1 MLLLGALWI
10 LVTALMARSDLMTAR
25 READQAKAA
34 LIHGDVAEA
43 RTLAAQLRKH
53 ADSAHAR
60 TTGPAWWVAS
70 SVPWA
75 GSPLASIRE
84 VADGV
89 DVLAQR
95 ALTPAMNAGVAL
107 DPDKVI
113 LGHGHLDLSRISNAA
128 GPLDQASQAVNAV
141 AHQMLTGHGN
151 TWLGAVDSNRA
162 TVVDSLTKLQDTLS
176 QGVRAAR
183 LLPPMLGAD
192 GPRQYF
198 VGFENT
204 AEARGLGGLPGSYG
218 ILTAD
223 HGRVHFT
230 RFGAD
235 TDLGGATADVPFGAA
250 WRGRYVGT
258 YQVDRQFVNTTAS
271 PHFPYVAQLWL
282 SWWEHKT
289 GEHLD
294 GALATDPT
302 ALGYLLGATGPVTL
316 SDGEQLNSDNAVQV
330 LENGVYAK
338 FPEITDQAIT
348 ARKNYLVG
356 AAKTIAGHVTDHAD
370 ANPTALLDALKQAVN
385 EHRLV
390 AFSDRTDEES
400 QLAATSFAGQL
411 SDTRQPFA
419 GLVINNSAGSKLDY
433 YLDRSIT
440 YARST
445 CDATT
450 ATVTVTL
457 TNTAPDHG
465 LPPYVST
472 TIGLGRRGPVGLNQ
486 DQVSL
491 YLTHGADLNRV
502 TVDGKRQFMQTD
514 QERGHSIISFN
525 VRLEPGQ
532 SKTLVYKV
540 AEPRATGPVIVPV
553 QPLVRPMRVDVRS
566 PSCPA

>member
-1 MLLLGALWI
+1 MLGAIWI
-10 LVTALMARSDLMTAR
+10 VVTALMARSNLLAAR
-25 READQAKAA
+25 SEADQAKAA
-34 LIHGDVAEA
+34 LIHGDVAKA
-43 RTLAAQLRKH
+43 RALAAQLRKR
-53 ADSAHAR
+53 ADTAHAR
-60 TTGPAWWVAS
+60 TTGPAWAVAAS
-70 SVPWA
+70 IPWA
-75 GSPLASIRE
+75 GEPLASVRE
-84 VADGV
+84 VADGI

-95 ALTPAMNAGVAL
+95 ALTPAMNAGISL
-107 DPDKVI
+107 NPDKVV
-113 LGHGHLDLSRISNAA
+113 LGHGHLDLTRITQSAA
-128 GPLDQASQAVNAV
+128 PLDQASKVVSAV
-141 AHQMLTGHGN
+141 AHKLSTGHAN
-151 TWLGAVDSNRA
+151 TWLGAVDSNRI
-162 TVVDSLTKLQDTLS
+162 TVVDSVTKLQHTLS
-176 QGVRAAR
+176 QGVLAAR

-192 GPRQYF
+192 GPRHYF

-218 ILTAD
+218 ILTAN

-230 RFGAD
+230 KFGAD
-235 TDLGGATADVPFGAA
+235 TDLGGAVADVPFGRE

-258 YQVDRQFVNTTAS
+258 YEVDRQFVNTTAS

-282 SWWEHKT
+282 SMWEHKT
-289 GEHLD
+289 GKHLD
-294 GALATDPT
+294 GAVATDPT

-316 SDGEQLNSDNAVQV
+316 SDGQQLTKDNAVQV

-338 FPEITDQAIT
+338 FPQLTTQAIT
-348 ARKNYLVG
+348 ARKNYLVD

-370 ANPTALLDALKQAVN
+370 ANPTSLVDALKQAVG

-390 AFSDRTDEES
+390 AFSDRSGEES
-400 QLAATSFAGQL
+400 QLDASSLAGRL

-440 YARST
+440 YERST
-445 CDATT
+445 CAGTT
-450 ATVTVTL
+450 ATVTVKL
-457 TNTAPDHG
+457 TNAAPDHG

-472 TIGLGRRGPVGLNQ
+472 TIGLGRGPDGLNQ

-491 YLTHGADLNRV
+491 YLTHGADLSGV

-514 QERGHSIISFN
+514 QERGHPIISFN

-540 AEPRATGPVIVPV
+540 EEPAATGPVVVPV
-553 QPLVRPMRVDVRS
+553 QPLVRPMHVDVRS